1 MPHLPDDDAIYAV
14 LHALSLDRTLHEQFV
29 LKGGNALRLAYKSPR
44 SSVDVDFSST
54 EAFPDQPDATTQA
67 LLKDVEAR
75 LNRVL
80 EEVAPIYDFASL
92 VIQSTDVHPGNH
104 DPRAFPALEIKV
116 GYSELDDRDPPFS
129 DVVKLEITLNEVV
142 CADEYVSVDS
152 GRAGNVDLHVSGL
165 DDIIA
170 EKLRSLL
177 QQVTRNRNRP
187 GDVYD
192 IWFFTTRVGAALSA
206 DNIATYLQKK
216 SHDRL
221 GVDQVT
227 HDMFTDPEVRKR
239 ASVGYD
245 DIASRLPDGETLPP
259 FEDAF
264 DQVIQFVEALDL
276 P

>member
-14 LHALSLDRTLHEQFV
+14 LHALSLDDKLHEQFV

-44 SSVDVDFSST
+44 SSVDVDFSSK
-54 EAFPDQPDATTQA
+54 EAFPDQPHEKTQV
-67 LLKDVEAR
+67 LLEDIEER
-75 LNRVL
+75 LNRAL
-80 EEVAPIYDFASL
+80 EDIAPMYDFAAL
-92 VIQSTDVHPGNH
+92 IVQSTHIHPGNH
-104 DPRAFPALEIKV
+104 DPREFPALEIKV
-116 GYSELDDRDPPFS
+116 GYSELEDRDPPFS

-152 GRAGNVDLHVSGL
+152 GSAGNIDLHVSGL

-177 QQVTRNRNRP
+177 QQVERKRNRP

-192 IWFFTTRVGAALSA
+192 IWFFTTRVGAILSEE
-206 DNIATYLQKK
+206 NIAMYLQKK

-221 GVDQVT
+221 GVDKVT
-227 HDMFTDPEVRKR
+227 RDMFTNPEVRER
-239 ASVGYD
+239 ASVGYE
-245 DIASRLPDGETLPP
+245 DIASRLPGGETLPP
-259 FEDAF
+259 FEAAF